1 MTFNATDAQRLRDL
15 AFNAGYWLLPITPG
29 KKKPAIRGWQEK
41 RCENL
46 ALINRAQRIGLVM
59 GKKNLWAF
67 DVDSKHWPKSKDA
80 FNKMLHDHIDSEFD
94 PDEYLHQETPSGGLH
109 FVFKINDADWTDKT
123 MGNQKFAKNHE
134 GEVVLESRGAG
145 GQILIYK
152 EAILSKLESLKEVS
166 SSRIYE
172 LVDWANSFDK
182 KPEKKKQY
190 NETVTI
196 TSKHQSSGSDSF
208 KEFNELYKDLPL
220 QYLQKNGFTIVGE
233 NKIGIQ
239 VKRPGDSTSS
249 HSGVIFHDTGGL
261 QMFSTSTDFEAEE
274 VYTPFDIFKIQNNID
289 DNHEAIMLAK
299 EQRLIADDI
308 DELMEGIEVAEKKPI
323 KLKAKDFI
331 KDGSLPPFIKTLGEY
346 VEIGKELP
354 PIKGYFDRWISSNAV
369 TMFFAPTGVGKSIAM
384 MYISELV
391 TKGLSFEP
399 ELPNENEPK
408 NVFYID
414 MELREEDIY
423 DRYPNYLNNK
433 RFFRFQKPVQ
443 GEPHYDQYWDM
454 SGHDQLEFLLESS
467 ESIENLGLI
476 VVDNLSF
483 FFPDEGDVKV
493 GKKLMGLLS
502 NHAKSRGCAIVV
514 INHKTKANSQTG
526 RLTADQMRGTGRL
539 LDLSD
544 YVFMLNRLENDLMY
558 FQFNKGRNYK
568 GFRSLDEVL
577 QIEKTEINGMLGF
590 KPVQWIKEAELL
602 ASVQAEKT
610 PEQLHKEQQLAELGC
625 KMYEHQK
632 KGNLSLRKIAEMYD
646 CSHTQV
652 KRYIDKY
659 LSTIPV
665 EVIIERGKNIPVEE
679 SKIEL

>member
-1 MTFNATDAQRLRDL
+1 MVHHGSTDSLRDVVIQM
-15 AFNAGYWLLPITPG
+15 GYKLWPIKNGGKRPDAPPG
-29 KKKPAIRGWQEK
+29 YKKTTYQASDLKNYR
-41 RCENL
+41 RV
-46 ALINRAQRIGLVM
+46 GLEQ
-59 GKKNLWAF
+59 GGEHKLWTL
-67 DVDSKHWPKSKDA
+67 DVDVKNHHDPQSLREEARALVYDH
-80 FNKMLHDHIDSEFD
+80 FNEGEFI
-94 PDEYLHQETPSGGLH
+94 EKNTASAQKGLH
-109 FVFKINDADWTDKT
+109 FIFKSSELLGTS
-123 MGNQKFAKNHE
+123 KFAHTNKGVILE
-134 GEVVLESRGAG
+134 GMGEGYYIVIYEEDQSRVLAELAG
-145 GQILIYK
+145 
-152 EAILSKLESLKEVS
+152 LKEVDS
-166 SSRIYE
+166 ERIKSLMDDCILRDEKPREYNYEVNHFELFNNQVSWDQILSPLGYTHVKEDSKFHYWKRPGTKQPFSGKVSKESDRYFNWSTSVGELPHASSRKS
-172 LVDWANSFDK
+172 LDK
-182 KPEKKKQY
+182 AFVYCALNHLDVERIPIRKMVEDFYLIIPEKKP
-190 NETVTI
+190 T
-196 TSKHQSSGSDSF
+196 
-208 KEFNELYKDLPL
+208 
-220 QYLQKNGFTIVGE
+220 
-233 NKIGIQ
+233 
-239 VKRPGDSTSS
+239 
-249 HSGVIFHDTGGL
+249 
-261 QMFSTSTDFEAEE
+261 
-274 VYTPFDIFKIQNNID
+274 
-289 DNHEAIMLAK
+289 
-299 EQRLIADDI
+299 
-308 DELMEGIEVAEKKPI
+308 
-323 KLKAKDFI
+323 KLKAKDFL

-590 KPVQWIKEAELL
+590 KPVQWIKEADLL

-610 PEQLHKEQQLAELGC
+610 PEQLHKEQQLLELG
-625 KMYEHQK
+625 
-632 KGNLSLRKIAEMYD
+632 AEMHRHHVGGKSYRD
-646 CSHTQV
+646 IAKLYHYSHTHV
-652 KRYIDKY
+652 SRMIDKY
-659 LSTIPV
+659 LATVPI
-665 EVIIERGKNIPVEE
+665 EVLKERGKNIPVEE